1 MFNANAPHSS
11 TPEHWNA
18 FVNQF
23 WMPDG
28 KLVQHILDN
37 TSSSTKQF
45 AINASSLARYYWTY
59 FDSGVQNIQLQLE
72 GVRESA
78 LPNGGGS
85 IVHCNRAR
93 YIFWF
98 ENNTQLIW
106 QGRLSATFPPGSDK
120 FDTLEFEVSKTEEFV
135 SRSEIARIVAQG
147 SPLMNKSPK
156 MSRTPAKKAMQ
167 KAQGALQLED
177 FPAAPV
183 NSYAV
188 TPAVMQYLEVDTVA
202 ETIFFMK
209 DLMDYSQKNELR
221 PHDAMNQMVAQIE
234 EQQQNQFQQPQNM
247 VPNPMQ
253 PNHAQMALQ
262 RNGIVQPLPQ
272 GSGTPN
278 QSHMQ
283 LPGQT
288 PNFSSPSVPH
298 MNLPMQHLNG
308 QQMMAMN
315 GSPHIAHPGLPGAS
329 LMAPNHMMGQMHH
342 SPSPNMGPPMMVPQH
357 SQQGNPNSAQQSAS
371 TSPNLSSK
379 RRRSQVK
386 LEGDEGLDGPP
397 SQRMKPSPGL
407 KKK

>member
-1 MFNANAPHSS
+1 MNMNGMNMMRQQQAMAAQQQQQQQAQQQGRPSGGQFILKLVQFSDHLSMFNANAPHSS

-188 TPAVMQYLEVDTVA
+188 TPAVMQYLEVDTVD
-202 ETIFFMK
+202 T
-209 DLMDYSQKNELR
+209 
-221 PHDAMNQMVAQIE
+221 
-234 EQQQNQFQQPQNM
+234 QFQ
-247 VPNPMQ
+247 
-253 PNHAQMALQ
+253 
-262 RNGIVQPLPQ
+262 
-272 GSGTPN
+272 
-278 QSHMQ
+278 
-283 LPGQT
+283 
-288 PNFSSPSVPH
+288 FFD
-298 MNLPMQHLNG
+298 HLN
-308 QQMMAMN
+308 
-315 GSPHIAHPGLPGAS
+315 
-329 LMAPNHMMGQMHH
+329 
-342 SPSPNMGPPMMVPQH
+342 
-357 SQQGNPNSAQQSAS
+357 
-371 TSPNLSSK
+371 
-379 RRRSQVK
+379 
-386 LEGDEGLDGPP
+386 
-397 SQRMKPSPGL
+397 
-407 KKK
+407 

>member
-1 MFNANAPHSS
+1 
-11 TPEHWNA
+11 
-18 FVNQF
+18 
-23 WMPDG
+23 
-28 KLVQHILDN
+28 
-37 TSSSTKQF
+37 
-45 AINASSLARYYWTY
+45 
-59 FDSGVQNIQLQLE
+59 
-72 GVRESA
+72 
-78 LPNGGGS
+78 
-85 IVHCNRAR
+85 
-93 YIFWF
+93 
-98 ENNTQLIW
+98 
-106 QGRLSATFPPGSDK
+106 
-120 FDTLEFEVSKTEEFV
+120 
-135 SRSEIARIVAQG
+135 
-147 SPLMNKSPK
+147 
-156 MSRTPAKKAMQ
+156 
-167 KAQGALQLED
+167 
-177 FPAAPV
+177 
-183 NSYAV
+183 
-188 TPAVMQYLEVDTVA
+188 
-202 ETIFFMK
+202 MK

>member
-1 MFNANAPHSS
+1 LIQFSDHLSAYNVTSRDTNSS
-11 TPEHWNA
+11 EHWAN

-23 WMPDG
+23 WTPDG
-28 KLVQHILDN
+28 RLVQHVLDN
-37 TSSSTKQF
+37 TNSSTKQF
-45 AINASSLARYYWTY
+45 MISASSLARYYWTW

-72 GVRESA
+72 GVREIPA
-78 LPNGGGS
+78 PNNAHW
-85 IVHCNRAR
+85 VTCTRAR

-98 ENNTQLIW
+98 NHNIQLIW
-106 QGRLSATFPPGSDK
+106 QGKLTASFPAGSDK
-120 FDTLEFEVSKTEEFV
+120 FESLEFEVSKTEEFIP
-135 SRSEIARIVAQG
+135 RSELTRVISQG

-156 MSRTPAKKAMQ
+156 LSRTPAKKAMQ
-167 KAQGALQLED
+167 KAQGALQIED
-177 FPAAPV
+177 FPSAPV
-183 NSYAV
+183 NEYAV
-188 TPAVMQYLEVDTVA
+188 TPAVMQYLEVA

-209 DLMDYSQKNELR
+209 DLMEYSQKNELR

-234 EQQQNQFQQPQNM
+234 EQQQFGQPQNM
-247 VPNPMQ
+247 IPNPMQ

-272 GSGTPN
+272 GAGTPS
-278 QSHMQ
+278 QAHMQ

-315 GSPHIAHPGLPGAS
+315 GSPHIAHPGLPGGS

-357 SQQGNPNSAQQSAS
+357 SQQGNNPNSAHPSAS
-371 TSPNLSSK
+371 TSPNLS
-379 RRRSQVK
+379 
-386 LEGDEGLDGPP
+386 
-397 SQRMKPSPGL
+397 
-407 KKK
+407 

>member
-1 MFNANAPHSS
+1 
-11 TPEHWNA
+11 
-18 FVNQF
+18 
-23 WMPDG
+23 
-28 KLVQHILDN
+28 
-37 TSSSTKQF
+37 
-45 AINASSLARYYWTY
+45 
-59 FDSGVQNIQLQLE
+59 
-72 GVRESA
+72 
-78 LPNGGGS
+78 
-85 IVHCNRAR
+85 
-93 YIFWF
+93 
-98 ENNTQLIW
+98 
-106 QGRLSATFPPGSDK
+106 
-120 FDTLEFEVSKTEEFV
+120 
-135 SRSEIARIVAQG
+135 
-147 SPLMNKSPK
+147 
-156 MSRTPAKKAMQ
+156 
-167 KAQGALQLED
+167 
-177 FPAAPV
+177 
-183 NSYAV
+183 
-188 TPAVMQYLEVDTVA
+188 
-202 ETIFFMK
+202 
-209 DLMDYSQKNELR
+209 MDYSQKNELR

-247 VPNPMQ
+247 VPNSMQ